1 MKREEKKVKSN
12 ILENNGIKIV
22 RGTYLTGVGQENA
35 TYYFKI
41 CENHSDFNEIQEGK
55 VCVTF
60 YQQDHLVTSI
70 PALIRVGRVLTN
82 ESPIQEALKVEQRK
96 GYPMLPIVKVI
107 KKFDVL
113 GFMDVVDVFS
123 NYQSELF
130 ELQKSVVRKK
140 RGKKS
145 HEQNKF
151 EQVNLF

>member
-1 MKREEKKVKSN
+1 MKSKENKIRSN
-12 ILENNGIKIV
+12 ILDNKRIKIV

-41 CENHSDFNEIQEGK
+41 SESHSDFNEVQEGK
-55 VCVTF
+55 VCITF

-107 KKFDVL
+107 EKFDVL

-130 ELQKSVVRKK
+130 ELQKSVVKRK

-145 HEQNKF
+145 HEEDKF
-151 EQVNLF
+151 EQVNLL